1 METQP
6 EYVFIWLGLAK
17 LRVTTALVN
26 TNLRG
31 APLTHCL
38 KIAGC
43 KALIFGDEMI
53 GGEFGQQGIFRVYSI
68 SWNLHAVEWH
78 RKLKYRG

>member
-53 GGEFGQQGIFRVYSI
+53 GGEFGQKEYLGFTLSHGVCMQWSGIG
-68 SWNLHAVEWH
+68 N
-78 RKLKYRG
+78 